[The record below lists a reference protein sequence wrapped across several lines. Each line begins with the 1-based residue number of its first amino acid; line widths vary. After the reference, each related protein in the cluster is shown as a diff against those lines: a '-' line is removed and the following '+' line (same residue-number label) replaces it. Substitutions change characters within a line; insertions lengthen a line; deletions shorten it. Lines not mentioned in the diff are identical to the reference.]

1 MKSSPP
7 ETLVHAVRQ
16 VLEGQVYLSPSMS
29 GQLLDRL
36 SRSPSKSNV
45 SLSPMERLTDRELGI
60 LTWIGRA
67 KTSMEISK
75 LLNIS
80 VKMVET
86 HRSHM
91 RQKLMLRSR
100 HELMQLAIR
109 WVEHAV

>member
-1 MKSSPP
+1 
-7 ETLVHAVRQ
+7 
-16 VLEGQVYLSPSMS
+16 
-29 GQLLDRL
+29 
-36 SRSPSKSNV
+36 
-45 SLSPMERLTDRELGI
+45 MEWLTDRELEI
-60 LTWIGRA
+60 LMWIERA

-80 VKMVET
+80 VKTVET
-86 HRSHM
+86 HWSHM

>member
-45 SLSPMERLTDRELGI
+45 SLSPMERLTDREL
-60 LTWIGRA
+60 
-67 KTSMEISK
+67 KS
-75 LLNIS
+75 
-80 VKMVET
+80 
-86 HRSHM
+86 
-91 RQKLMLRSR
+91 LRGLGEPK
-100 HELMQLAIR
+100 HP
-109 WVEHAV
+109 WKYPNC

>member
-45 SLSPMERLTDRELGI
+45 SLSPHGAADGQGI
-60 LTWIGRA
+60 GNPYVDWA
-67 KTSMEISK
+67 SQ
-75 LLNIS
+75 NIHGNIQT
-80 VKMVET
+80 VEY
-86 HRSHM
+86 
-91 RQKLMLRSR
+91 QC
-100 HELMQLAIR
+100 
-109 WVEHAV
+109 

>member
-1 MKSSPP
+1 
-7 ETLVHAVRQ
+7 
-16 VLEGQVYLSPSMS
+16 
-29 GQLLDRL
+29 
-36 SRSPSKSNV
+36 
-45 SLSPMERLTDRELGI
+45 MERLTDRELEI

-80 VKMVET
+80 VKTVET
-86 HRSHM
+86 YRSHM

-100 HELMQLAIR
+100 HELMKIAIR